1 MEIRKGNIFESET
14 QALINPVNIEG
25 VMGKGLAYQFKIKY
39 PDNFKKY
46 KQACLEKKIDIG
58 KDLIYTEEKNK
69 IIINFPTKRSWR
81 ENSKI
86 EYIQVGLK
94 KLEELLRQLEI
105 KSVSL
110 PPIGA
115 GNGKLDW
122 NNVKKEIEKFDTK
135 VSKDINI
142 IVYEP
147 TLEEIELTKGHYL
160 ITYTLIKCNKMKLK
174 NEITDLILQKL
185 IYLGD
190 KKNYFK
196 FQKELKGPFSK
207 LINMQYQKLR
217 EYSKINNK
225 KLAEIEKELLKSKI
239 TDSLQEEKNNIKK
252 AIKLYINMKNFY
264 LISPKEKEKI
274 EDKIEL
280 LATIIFILKSEN
292 TGITIEESYK
302 KLKNWNRRKEKKYS
316 YEDIEEMFTFLEKEE
331 ILKRDIFNKYLIN

>member
-1 MEIRKGNIFESET
+1 MEIRRGNIFESET

-39 PDNFKKY
+39 PDNFEKY

-86 EYIQVGLK
+86 EYIEAGLK

-147 TLEEIELTKGHYL
+147 TLEEIELNKGHYL

-196 FQKELKGPFSK
+196 FKKDLKGPFSK
-207 LINMQYQKLR
+207 LINIQYQKLK

-225 KLAEIEKELLKSKI
+225 KLTEIEKELLKSKI
-239 TDSLQEEKNNIKK
+239 TDSLQE
-252 AIKLYINMKNFY
+252 
-264 LISPKEKEKI
+264 
-274 EDKIEL
+274 
-280 LATIIFILKSEN
+280 
-292 TGITIEESYK
+292 
-302 KLKNWNRRKEKKYS
+302 
-316 YEDIEEMFTFLEKEE
+316 
-331 ILKRDIFNKYLIN
+331 